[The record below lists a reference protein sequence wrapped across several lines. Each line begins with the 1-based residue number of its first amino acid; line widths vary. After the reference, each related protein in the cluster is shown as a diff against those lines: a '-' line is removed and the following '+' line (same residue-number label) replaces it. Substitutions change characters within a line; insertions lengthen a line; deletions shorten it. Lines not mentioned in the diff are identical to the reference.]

1 MGAEREL
8 IYLGL
13 LPAQVK
19 DSDLRI
25 RNASAEARLG
35 VRLVLAVA
43 VAGRE
48 HESIKSVKTAE
59 HCYFVELNLFIMDC
73 VLISAKGAFSLHHS
87 HVGLIQINTGI

>member
-1 MGAEREL
+1 MGTEREL

-48 HESIKSVKTAE
+48 NMKAVNQFKQPDIVT
-59 HCYFVELNLFIMDC
+59 LW
-73 VLISAKGAFSLHHS
+73 G
-87 HVGLIQINTGI
+87 